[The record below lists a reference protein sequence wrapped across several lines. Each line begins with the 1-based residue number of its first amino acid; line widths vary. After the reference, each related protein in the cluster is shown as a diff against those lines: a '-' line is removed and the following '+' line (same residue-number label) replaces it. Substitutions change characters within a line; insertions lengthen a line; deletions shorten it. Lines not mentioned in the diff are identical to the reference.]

1 MIEKYKDKISHF
13 IPIKSLRN
21 NFINYM
27 DKKIVKNDIKYYN
40 KSVKELSNN
49 PQILHFHLETI
60 NRCNNDCNFC
70 PVSVGNDIR
79 KYHKISEDLFMK
91 IINDLANMNYEY
103 EIALYN
109 NNEPFLDNRIIDFFK
124 IVREKLPKAFH
135 FIYTNALLVT
145 LDKYIES
152 CKYLDMFLIDN
163 YNNDNEMN
171 PTTKAIYDFCQNNPE
186 YKEKTVIW
194 MRSKNEILTTRGGN
208 SPNKKNVTEP
218 VKKLCPLNFYQLNV
232 RPDGKVSMCCNDAYG
247 EITLGDL
254 SCSSIEEVWNSYD
267 YKNIRTL
274 SLKGRE
280 YIKICS
286 NCDTINPVF
295 PSINRLSSCKR
306 WSIL

>member
-40 KSVKELSNN
+40 KSVKELSHN

-109 NNEPFLDNRIIDFFK
+109 NNEPFLYSRIIDFFR

-135 FIYTNALLVT
+135 FIYTNASVVT
-145 LDKYIES
+145 LEKYI
-152 CKYLDMFLIDN
+152 
-163 YNNDNEMN
+163 
-171 PTTKAIYDFCQNNPE
+171 
-186 YKEKTVIW
+186 
-194 MRSKNEILTTRGGN
+194 
-208 SPNKKNVTEP
+208 
-218 VKKLCPLNFYQLNV
+218 
-232 RPDGKVSMCCNDAYG
+232 
-247 EITLGDL
+247 
-254 SCSSIEEVWNSYD
+254 
-267 YKNIRTL
+267 
-274 SLKGRE
+274 
-280 YIKICS
+280 
-286 NCDTINPVF
+286 
-295 PSINRLSSCKR
+295 
-306 WSIL
+306 